1 MGRTTEVIMVSE
13 PLNKEMICKDCVHG
27 YVKWD
32 DLPNYWL
39 FGGVHWMKCK
49 RTGKLDDTAFN
60 PVTGYTKK
68 KLEYK
73 DAWQERNRQGGCGPS
88 AKYWSPKNKNDLF
101 KLLKR

>member
-1 MGRTTEVIMVSE
+1 MVSE
-13 PLNKEMICKDCVHG
+13 PLNKEMICKDCIHG